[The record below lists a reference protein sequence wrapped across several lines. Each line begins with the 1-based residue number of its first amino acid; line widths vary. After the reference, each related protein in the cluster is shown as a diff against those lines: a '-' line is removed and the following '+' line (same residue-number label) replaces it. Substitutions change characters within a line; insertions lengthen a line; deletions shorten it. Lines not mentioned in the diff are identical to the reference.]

1 MSYNTKSFQHMLFM
15 KQPPMKHDISI
26 IIKHYANSLTLAS
39 MDVIV
44 PSLCVMWLEF
54 QIVGVQTDR
63 LRKTVHS
70 RLHS

>member
-15 KQPPMKHDISI
+15 KQPPMKYNISI